1 VSAARAIKLAGSQ
14 TCAPPALDL
23 GAPPADPPALDATLT
38 RTAPL
43 FAAALERD
51 ERAAL
56 VFGGRRVDGPIALRD
71 TFRFIA
77 DNAAFRVSDLPG
89 AIGDTVRR
97 ELVERLV
104 AEGLLVAG

>member
-1 VSAARAIKLAGSQ
+1 
-14 TCAPPALDL
+14 
-23 GAPPADPPALDATLT
+23 
-38 RTAPL
+38 
-43 FAAALERD
+43 
-51 ERAAL
+51 
-56 VFGGRRVDGPIALRD
+56 VDGPIALRD

-97 ELVERLV
+97 ELAERLV